1 MKKWSCTL
9 KGKDISN
16 KVLYVIIASPG
27 FFLLV
32 NEYPLFAIVSN
43 MVVLALGIFFY
54 FYRGSVSREHYGT
67 LGILLII
74 YAYFTLSYF
83 ISNQEASNF
92 FSYQFLRYDGSFF
105 FCYMLFFALAVPYFD
120 YKRAADLYFKF
131 IFFTFTSFV
140 VIGIYALVTQKYLS
154 LFKYQGSENYGSA
167 FTAFNFAHNATGSVY
182 AVVCVSLLAFFLYES
197 RRKYKIFYF
206 TLLIF
211 CLIGVFLTKSR
222 GSYVGC
228 ATGIVF
234 ILWFYFKSVK
244 KFIISL
250 ISVVAVSLP
259 IVFLTGAYKRIILIF
274 DFKEANI
281 SWRFLLWE
289 RALYMFKQS
298 PIFGIGFGRFNDISF
313 PSSRL
318 NDFSFQNLHVFT
330 GYPKI
335 VSFFMDSKFDFSNAH
350 AHNSYLNYLAE
361 TGIVG
366 LGLII
371 FFWILIFKK
380 ILNAHNK
387 TQNEFS
393 KKVFLSCMGSIVV
406 LFALSLFEN
415 YFSATTV
422 MMFISMVS
430 SLSLGIYWQEKYKT
444 V

>member
-1 MKKWSCTL
+1 MKKRFCIL
-9 KGKDISN
+9 KGKNISN

-32 NEYPLFAIVSN
+32 NEYPLLAIISN
-43 MVVLALGIFFY
+43 LMVLAIGIFFF
-54 FYRGSVSREHYGT
+54 FYRGSVSREHS
-67 LGILLII
+67 GILGMLSII
-74 YAYFTLSYF
+74 YVYLILSYF
-83 ISNQEASNF
+83 ISNQPVSNL

-105 FCYMLFFALAVPYFD
+105 FCYILFFALAVPYFD
-120 YKRAADLYFKF
+120 YKRAAGLYFKF
-131 IFFTFTSFV
+131 IFFTFTTFV
-140 VIGIYALVTQKYLS
+140 VIGIYALVTQKYFS

-197 RRKYKIFYF
+197 RRKYKILYF
-206 TLLIF
+206 SILVF
-211 CLIGVFLTKSR
+211 CLAGVFLTKSR
-222 GSYVGC
+222 GSYVAC
-228 ATGIVF
+228 TTGIVF
-234 ILWFYFKSVK
+234 VLWFYFRSIK

-250 ISVVAVSLP
+250 ISVVAVALP
-259 IVFLTGAYKRIILIF
+259 IVFLTGAYKRIMLIF

-281 SWRFLLWE
+281 SWRFVLWE

-298 PIFGIGFGRFNDISF
+298 PIFGVGFGRFNDIGF

-318 NDFSFQNLHVFT
+318 NDFSFQNLHVFA
-330 GYPKI
+330 GYPRI

-380 ILNAHNK
+380 VLSAYNK

-406 LFALSLFEN
+406 LFTLSLFEN

-430 SLSLGIYWQEKYKT
+430 SLSLGIYWQEKNKT